1 MCGKD
6 NKLLSCT
13 DDLQGQTYP
22 SAYLFI
28 ISCLGN
34 RSFPGRKRAFPEEE
48 TPVPCAGNYS
58 FLNGKLRGNCN
69 RLSRSIIMKIA
80 ADTNQRLFCRAKAL
94 CF

>member
-6 NKLLSCT
+6 SKLLSYT

-34 RSFPGRKRAFPEEE
+34 ASFFSRKRAFPWEE
-48 TPVPCAGNYS
+48 TTR
-58 FLNGKLRGNCN
+58 KL
-69 RLSRSIIMKIA
+69 
-80 ADTNQRLFCRAKAL
+80 
-94 CF
+94 

>member
-34 RSFPGRKRAFPEEE
+34 RSFPGRKRVFPPKE
-48 TPVPCAGNYS
+48 TGTT
-58 FLNGKLRGNCN
+58 L
-69 RLSRSIIMKIA
+69 
-80 ADTNQRLFCRAKAL
+80 
-94 CF
+94 

>member
-34 RSFPGRKRAFPEEE
+34 SSSLRRKLQFPERK
-48 TPVPCAGNYS
+48 TTR
-58 FLNGKLRGNCN
+58 KL
-69 RLSRSIIMKIA
+69 
-80 ADTNQRLFCRAKAL
+80 
-94 CF
+94 

>member
-13 DDLQGQTYP
+13 DDLQGQTYL

-34 RSFPGRKRAFPEEE
+34 ASFFSRKRAFP
-48 TPVPCAGNYS
+48 
-58 FLNGKLRGNCN
+58 
-69 RLSRSIIMKIA
+69 
-80 ADTNQRLFCRAKAL
+80 
-94 CF
+94 

>member
-34 RSFPGRKRAFPEEE
+34 RSFPGRKRAFPPKE
-48 TPVPCAGNYS
+48 TGTPSQVIIL
-58 FLNGKLRGNCN
+58 FLSMHLP
-69 RLSRSIIMKIA
+69 
-80 ADTNQRLFCRAKAL
+80 D
-94 CF
+94 

>member
-6 NKLLSCT
+6 SKLLSCT

-34 RSFPGRKRAFPEEE
+34 ARFHGR
-48 TPVPCAGNYS
+48 
-58 FLNGKLRGNCN
+58 KLRGNCN

-80 ADTNQRLFCRAKAL
+80 VD
-94 CF
+94 

>member
-28 ISCLGN
+28 ISC
-34 RSFPGRKRAFPEEE
+34 
-48 TPVPCAGNYS
+48 AGNWS

>member
-34 RSFPGRKRAFPEEE
+34 RSFPRQE
-48 TPVPCAGNYS
+48 TRVP
-58 FLNGKLRGNCN
+58 F
-69 RLSRSIIMKIA
+69 
-80 ADTNQRLFCRAKAL
+80 
-94 CF
+94 

>member
-34 RSFPGRKRAFPEEE
+34 ARSLRRKLQFPAQEI
-48 TPVPCAGNYS
+48 TVS
-58 FLNGKLRGNCN
+58 
-69 RLSRSIIMKIA
+69 
-80 ADTNQRLFCRAKAL
+80 
-94 CF
+94 